1 MLKEC
6 KVLLNNKAVTVIQ
19 YDDIQVQIPAIGR
32 NVSVV
37 KVKDD
42 GRYTVVPDDYI
53 EPESNSQPDLA
64 DEHAAVEKKT
74 RARKKKTP
82 VLEEVVLLEG

>member
-6 KVLLNNKAVTVIQ
+6 KVLLNNEAVTVIQ

-32 NVSVV
+32 KASVV

-42 GRYTVVPDDYI
+42 GHYTVVPDDYS
-53 EPESNSQPDLA
+53 EP
-64 DEHAAVEKKT
+64 VEKRPRT
-74 RARKKKTP
+74 RKKKP
-82 VLEEVVLLEG
+82 VVTDEQSESKEE

>member
-6 KVLLNNKAVTVIQ
+6 KVLLNNEAVTVIQ

-32 NVSVV
+32 KTAVV

-42 GRYTVVPDDYI
+42 GHYTVVPDDYS
-53 EPESNSQPDLA
+53 EP
-64 DEHAAVEKKT
+64 VEKKPRT
-74 RARKKKTP
+74 RKKKTP
-82 VLEEVVLLEG
+82 VVSDEQSESKEE